1 MSKSVYLAG
10 PMEGCSDDE
19 ILVWRRAATLSFE
32 DGIKAI
38 SPVRI
43 DSTLTSAIITQN
55 QYDVSTCDVTLAYL
69 PKCISD
75 RRCSYGTIC
84 EIAWAHAQNKPVV
97 IVSDDP
103 YVHEHPVIQEI
114 GVHFDELNT
123 AIEYINQLLSQYV

>member
-1 MSKSVYLAG
+1 MAKVYLAG

-19 ILVWRRAATLSFE
+19 MLVWRRAATLSFNE
-32 DGIKAI
+32 GIKAI

-43 DSTLTSAIITQN
+43 DSKFTTAIITQN
-55 QYDVSTCDVTLAYL
+55 QYDVKECDVTLAYL
-69 PKCISD
+69 PKSISD

-103 YVHEHPVIQEI
+103 YVHDHPVIQEI
-114 GVHFDELNT
+114 GVHFSELNT
-123 AIEYINQLLSQYV
+123 AVGYINQLLTQHV

>member
-1 MSKSVYLAG
+1 MAKVYLAG

-19 ILVWRRAATLSFE
+19 MLVWRRAATLSFNE
-32 DGIKAI
+32 GIKAI

-43 DSTLTSAIITQN
+43 DSKFTTAIITQN
-55 QYDVSTCDVTLAYL
+55 QYDVKECDVTLAYL
-69 PKCISD
+69 PKSISD

-103 YVHEHPVIQEI
+103 YVHDHPVIQEI

-123 AIEYINQLLSQYV
+123 AVEYINQLLTQHV

>member
-19 ILVWRRAATLSFE
+19 MLIWRGAVVSYLE

-43 DSTLTSAIITQN
+43 EDTSPPAIMTQN
-55 QYDVSTCDVTLAYL
+55 EFDVSKCDVVIAYL
-69 PKCISD
+69 PKSISD

-84 EIAWAHAQNKPVV
+84 EIAWAHAQRKPVV
-97 IVSDDP
+97 IVSDDH
-103 YVHEHPVIQEI
+103 YVHSHPVICRM
-114 GVHFDELNT
+114 GVHFSELNS
-123 AIEYINQLLSQYV
+123 AVEYVNQLLVDYV

>member
-1 MSKSVYLAG
+1 MAKVYLAG

-19 ILVWRRAATLSFE
+19 MLVWRKAATLSLNE
-32 DGIKAI
+32 GIKAI

-43 DSTLTSAIITQN
+43 DSTFATAIITQN
-55 QYDVSTCDVTLAYL
+55 QYDVRECDVTLAYL

-103 YVHEHPVIQEI
+103 YVHDHPVIQEI

-123 AIEYINQLLSQYV
+123 AVEYINQLLTQHV

>member
-1 MSKSVYLAG
+1 MTKVYLAG

-19 ILVWRRAATLSFE
+19 MLVWRRAATLSFNE
-32 DGIKAI
+32 GIKAI

-43 DSTLTSAIITQN
+43 DSKFTTAIITQN
-55 QYDVSTCDVTLAYL
+55 QYDVKECDVTLAYL
-69 PKCISD
+69 PKSISD

-103 YVHEHPVIQEI
+103 YVHDHPVIQEI
-114 GVHFDELNT
+114 GVHFSELN
-123 AIEYINQLLSQYV
+123 AAVGYINQLLTQHV

>member
-1 MSKSVYLAG
+1 VVKVYLAG

-19 ILVWRRAATLSFE
+19 MLVWRKAATLSFN
-32 DGIKAI
+32 DGIKSI

-43 DSTLTSAIITQN
+43 DSTFTTAIITQN
-55 QYDVSTCDVTLAYL
+55 QYDVKECDVTLAYL
-69 PKCISD
+69 PKSISD

-103 YVHEHPVIQEI
+103 YVHDHPVIQEI
-114 GVHFDELNT
+114 GVHFDELNP
-123 AIEYINQLLSQYV
+123 AVGYINQLLTQHV

>member
-1 MSKSVYLAG
+1 MVKVYLAG

-19 ILVWRRAATLSFE
+19 MLVWRKAAPLSFS
-32 DGIKAI
+32 DGIKSI

-43 DSTLTSAIITQN
+43 DSTFTTAIITQN
-55 QYDVSTCDVTLAYL
+55 QYDVKECDVTLAYL
-69 PKCISD
+69 PKSISD

-103 YVHEHPVIQEI
+103 YVHDHPVIQEI
-114 GVHFDELNT
+114 GVHFDELNP
-123 AIEYINQLLSQYV
+123 AVEYINQLLTQHV

>member
-1 MSKSVYLAG
+1 MVKVYLAG

-19 ILVWRRAATLSFE
+19 MLVWRRAATLSFNE
-32 DGIKAI
+32 GIKAI

-43 DSTLTSAIITQN
+43 DSKFTTAIITQN
-55 QYDVSTCDVTLAYL
+55 QYDVKECDVTLAYL
-69 PKCISD
+69 PKSISD

-103 YVHEHPVIQEI
+103 YVHDHPVIQEI
-114 GVHFDELNT
+114 GVHFDELNP
-123 AIEYINQLLSQYV
+123 AVEYINQLLTQHV

>member
-1 MSKSVYLAG
+1 MAKVYLAG

-19 ILVWRRAATLSFE
+19 MLVWRKAATLSLNE
-32 DGIKAI
+32 GIKAV

-43 DSTLTSAIITQN
+43 DSIFTTAIITQN
-55 QYDVSTCDVTLAYL
+55 QYDVRECDVTLAYL

-103 YVHEHPVIQEI
+103 YVHDHPVIQEI

-123 AIEYINQLLSQYV
+123 AVEYINQLLTQHV

>member
-1 MSKSVYLAG
+1 MAKVYLAG

-19 ILVWRRAATLSFE
+19 MLVWRRAATLSFNE
-32 DGIKAI
+32 GIKAI

-43 DSTLTSAIITQN
+43 DSKFTTAIITQN
-55 QYDVSTCDVTLAYL
+55 QYDVKECDVTLAYL
-69 PKCISD
+69 PKSISD

-103 YVHEHPVIQEI
+103 HVHDHPVIQEI
-114 GVHFDELNT
+114 GVHFSELN
-123 AIEYINQLLSQYV
+123 AAVGYINQLLTQHV

>member
-1 MSKSVYLAG
+1 MDKVYLAG

-19 ILVWRRAATLSFE
+19 MLVWRRAATLSFNE
-32 DGIKAI
+32 GIKAI

-43 DSTLTSAIITQN
+43 DSKFTTAIITQN
-55 QYDVSTCDVTLAYL
+55 QYDVKECDVTLAYL
-69 PKCISD
+69 PKSISD

-103 YVHEHPVIQEI
+103 YVHDHPVIQEI
-114 GVHFDELNT
+114 GVHFSELN
-123 AIEYINQLLSQYV
+123 AAVGYINQLLTQHV

>member
-1 MSKSVYLAG
+1 MAKVYLAG

-19 ILVWRRAATLSFE
+19 MLVWRRAATLSFNE
-32 DGIKAI
+32 GIKAI

-43 DSTLTSAIITQN
+43 DSKFTTAIIPQN
-55 QYDVSTCDVTLAYL
+55 QYDVKECDVTLAYL
-69 PKCISD
+69 PKSISD

-103 YVHEHPVIQEI
+103 YVHDHPVIQEI
-114 GVHFDELNT
+114 GVHFSELN
-123 AIEYINQLLSQYV
+123 AAVGYINQLLTQHV

>member
-1 MSKSVYLAG
+1 MTKVYLAG

-19 ILVWRRAATLSFE
+19 MLVWRRAATLSFNE
-32 DGIKAI
+32 GIKAI

-43 DSTLTSAIITQN
+43 DSKFTTAIITQN
-55 QYDVSTCDVTLAYL
+55 QYDVRECDVTLAYL
-69 PKCISD
+69 PKSITD

-103 YVHEHPVIQEI
+103 YVHDHPVIQEI
-114 GVHFDELNT
+114 GVHFSELN
-123 AIEYINQLLSQYV
+123 AAVGYINQLLTQHV

>member
-1 MSKSVYLAG
+1 MAKVYLAG

-19 ILVWRRAATLSFE
+19 MLVWRKAATLSLNE
-32 DGIKAI
+32 GIKAI

-43 DSTLTSAIITQN
+43 NSTFATAIITQN
-55 QYDVSTCDVTLAYL
+55 QYDVRECDVTLAYL

-103 YVHEHPVIQEI
+103 YVHDHPVIQEI

-123 AIEYINQLLSQYV
+123 AVEYINQLLTQHV

>member
-1 MSKSVYLAG
+1 VVKVYLAG

-19 ILVWRRAATLSFE
+19 MLVWRRAATLSFNE
-32 DGIKAI
+32 GIKAI

-43 DSTLTSAIITQN
+43 DSKFTTAIITQN
-55 QYDVSTCDVTLAYL
+55 QYDVKECDVTLAYL
-69 PKCISD
+69 PKSISD

-103 YVHEHPVIQEI
+103 YVHDHPVIQEI
-114 GVHFDELNT
+114 GVHFDELNP
-123 AIEYINQLLSQYV
+123 AVEYINQLLTQHV

>member
-1 MSKSVYLAG
+1 MVKVYLAG

-19 ILVWRRAATLSFE
+19 MLVWRRAATLSFNE
-32 DGIKAI
+32 GIKAI

-43 DSTLTSAIITQN
+43 DSKFTTAIITQN
-55 QYDVSTCDVTLAYL
+55 QYDVKECDVTLAYL
-69 PKCISD
+69 PKSISD

-103 YVHEHPVIQEI
+103 YVHDHPVIQEI
-114 GVHFDELNT
+114 GVHFSELN
-123 AIEYINQLLSQYV
+123 AAVGYINQLLTQHV

>member
-1 MSKSVYLAG
+1 MVKVYLAG

-19 ILVWRRAATLSFE
+19 MLVWRRAATLSFNE
-32 DGIKAI
+32 GIKAI

-43 DSTLTSAIITQN
+43 DSKFTTAIITQN
-55 QYDVSTCDVTLAYL
+55 QYDVRECDVTLAYL
-69 PKCISD
+69 PKSISD

-103 YVHEHPVIQEI
+103 YVHDHPVIQEI
-114 GVHFDELNT
+114 GVHFDELNP
-123 AIEYINQLLSQYV
+123 AVEYINQLLTQHV

>member
-1 MSKSVYLAG
+1 VAKVYLAG

-19 ILVWRRAATLSFE
+19 MLVWRRAATLSFNE
-32 DGIKAI
+32 GIKAI

-43 DSTLTSAIITQN
+43 DSKFTTAIITQN
-55 QYDVSTCDVTLAYL
+55 QYDVKECDVTLAYL
-69 PKCISD
+69 PKSISD

-103 YVHEHPVIQEI
+103 YVHDHPVIQEI
-114 GVHFDELNT
+114 GVHFGELN
-123 AIEYINQLLSQYV
+123 AAVGYINQLLTQHV

>member
-1 MSKSVYLAG
+1 VAKVYLAG

-19 ILVWRRAATLSFE
+19 MLVWRRAATLSFNE
-32 DGIKAI
+32 GIKAI

-43 DSTLTSAIITQN
+43 DSKFTTAIITQN
-55 QYDVSTCDVTLAYL
+55 QYDVKECDVTLAYL
-69 PKCISD
+69 PKSISD

-103 YVHEHPVIQEI
+103 YVHDHPVIQEI
-114 GVHFDELNT
+114 GVHFSELN
-123 AIEYINQLLSQYV
+123 AAVGYINQLLTQHV

>member
-1 MSKSVYLAG
+1 MAKVYLAG

-19 ILVWRRAATLSFE
+19 MLVWRRAATLSFNE
-32 DGIKAI
+32 GIKAI

-43 DSTLTSAIITQN
+43 DSKFTTAIITQN
-55 QYDVSTCDVTLAYL
+55 QYDVKECDVTLAYL
-69 PKCISD
+69 PKSISD

-103 YVHEHPVIQEI
+103 YVHDHPVIQEI
-114 GVHFDELNT
+114 GVHFGELN
-123 AIEYINQLLSQYV
+123 AAVGYINQLLTQHV

>member
-1 MSKSVYLAG
+1 MTKVYLAG

-19 ILVWRRAATLSFE
+19 MLVWRRAATLSFNE
-32 DGIKAI
+32 GIKAI

-43 DSTLTSAIITQN
+43 DSKFTTAIITQN
-55 QYDVSTCDVTLAYL
+55 QYDVKECDVTLAYL
-69 PKCISD
+69 PKSISD

-103 YVHEHPVIQEI
+103 YVHDHPVIQEI

-123 AIEYINQLLSQYV
+123 AVEYINQLLTQHV